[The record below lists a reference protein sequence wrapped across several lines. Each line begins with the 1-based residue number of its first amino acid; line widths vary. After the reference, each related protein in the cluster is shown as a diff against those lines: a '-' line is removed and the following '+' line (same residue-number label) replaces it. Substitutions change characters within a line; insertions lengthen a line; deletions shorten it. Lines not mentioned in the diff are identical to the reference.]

1 VNRERN
7 EAAGC
12 GCEGEAIEASQRKVL
27 VWVLAINAA
36 MFLVEFTAG
45 WLAESTGLIADSL
58 DMLADA
64 LVYGVGLYAVGKTIR
79 HKARAA
85 MLSGTLEFFLAITV
99 LADVVRRYIVGSDPD
114 GLWMMGI
121 AAVALLANV
130 ASLMLLAAHRQGEI
144 HMRAMWIC
152 TNNDVLVNIAVIASG
167 GLVLWLG
174 SPLPD
179 LVVGVLVSL
188 LVLHNS
194 IRIMREAR
202 RVTFNAKGGSSID

>member
-1 VNRERN
+1 
-7 EAAGC
+7 
-12 GCEGEAIEASQRKVL
+12 
-27 VWVLAINAA
+27 

-85 MLSGTLEFFLAITV
+85 MLSGTLELSLAIAV
-99 LADVVRRYIVGSDPD
+99 LMDVVRRYIVGSDPE
-114 GLWMMGI
+114 GFWMMGI
-121 AAVALLANV
+121 GALALLANV
-130 ASLMLLAAHRQGEI
+130 TALMLLVAHRQGEI

-179 LVVGVLVSL
+179 LVVGVFVSL
-188 LVLHNS
+188 FVLQNS

-202 RVTFNAKGGSSID
+202 NVTFNTSGG

>member
-1 VNRERN
+1 VRSDRDEPI
-7 EAAGC
+7 GC
-12 GCEGEAIEASQRKVL
+12 GCGAEAINVVQRRIL

-36 MFLVEFTAG
+36 MFVVEFTAG
-45 WLAESTGLIADSL
+45 WLAQSTGLIADSL

-64 LVYGVGLYAVGKTIR
+64 MVYSVGLYAVGKTIR

-85 MLSGTLEFFLAITV
+85 MLSGALEFSLAIAV
-99 LADVVRRYIVGSDPD
+99 LADVVRRCIVGSDPE

-121 AAVALLANV
+121 AALALLVNV

-152 TNNDVLVNIAVIASG
+152 TSNDVLVNFAVIASG

-179 LVVGVLVSL
+179 LVVGILVSL

-202 RVTFNAKGGSSID
+202 NVTFNGKGRSSID

>member
-1 VNRERN
+1 MNSERG

-12 GCEGEAIEASQRKVL
+12 GCPDEAFDTAQRRVL

-36 MFLVEFTAG
+36 MFVLEFTAG

-64 LVYGVGLYAVGKTIR
+64 LVYGVGLYAVGKALR

-85 MLSGTLEFFLAITV
+85 MLSGVLEFSLAIAV
-99 LADVVRRYIVGSDPD
+99 LADVGRRYIVGSEPE
-114 GLWMMGI
+114 GLWMMGV

-130 ASLMLLAAHRQGEI
+130 TALLLLAAHRQGGI

-152 TNNDVLVNIAVIASG
+152 TNNDVLVNVAVIASG
-167 GLVLWLG
+167 GLVLWLR
-174 SPLPD
+174 SPVPD

-194 IRIMREAR
+194 LRILREAR
-202 RVTFNAKGGSSID
+202 AALTTQSV